1 METAMDIATDGP
13 AKTKAAKGKNG
24 GKNGNKTASKGGQA
38 AREAYYDRISKL
50 DMAPLWVVLKD
61 IIPEQPKTVCA
72 PAIWRYKDV
81 RPYVSEAG
89 SIITAEEATRRVLV
103 LENPLLRGKSRIT
116 QSLYAGLQLILP
128 GEIAPPHRH
137 AASAI
142 RFILD
147 GEGAYTQVDGEKTI
161 MSPGDFVLTPF
172 WTIHDHG
179 NTSKTSM
186 IWLDVLDVPTVNFF
200 ETSFYEHFDDE
211 KQNKRLE
218 DQDSL
223 ARYGSGVLP
232 DGTDTSLNR
241 SPIINYPYAKMKP
254 VLQRMMKTGDVDA
267 RHGARVRYAN
277 PFNGGWV
284 MPTMGAHL
292 AMLPKGFKGK
302 DYRATDG
309 TIFVCQEGEGTT
321 KVGGETFE
329 WGPKDVFVVPSWMKY
344 SHQTKKESVLFS
356 ISDRPAQEAL
366 GICRE
371 G

>member
-1 METAMDIATDGP
+1 MDAVDGQS
-13 AKTKAAKGKNG
+13 KTKAGKGKTG
-24 GKNGNKTASKGGQA
+24 GKNGQD
-38 AREAYYDRISKL
+38 ARAAYYDRISKL

-89 SIITAEEATRRVLV
+89 SIITAQEASRRVLV

-179 NTSKTSM
+179 NTSKKSM
-186 IWLDVLDVPTVNFF
+186 MWLDVLDVPTVNFF
-200 ETSFYEHFDDE
+200 ETSFYEHFDEE
-211 KQNKRLE
+211 KQNTKRDHE
-218 DQDSL
+218 DSL
-223 ARYGSGVLP
+223 MRYGSGVLP
-232 DGTDTSLNR
+232 DGTDRTPKN
-241 SPIINYPYAKMKP
+241 SPIINYPVRPDAADPRSARQGRRHRSAPRRALPLRQSGHRRLGAADHGRASRRCCRRASRARTTRRPTAPSSSASKARARP
-254 VLQRMMKTGDVDA
+254 RSAARCSSGD
-267 RHGARVRYAN
+267 RRTCSSSRRG
-277 PFNGGWV
+277 
-284 MPTMGAHL
+284 
-292 AMLPKGFKGK
+292 
-302 DYRATDG
+302 
-309 TIFVCQEGEGTT
+309 
-321 KVGGETFE
+321 
-329 WGPKDVFVVPSWMKY
+329 
-344 SHQTKKESVLFS
+344 
-356 ISDRPAQEAL
+356 
-366 GICRE
+366 
-371 G
+371 

>member
-1 METAMDIATDGP
+1 MDAVTQS
-13 AKTKAAKGKNG
+13 KTKAGKGKNG
-24 GKNGNKTASKGGQA
+24 DKTGGKNV

-89 SIITAEEATRRVLV
+89 SIISAQEASRRVLV

-179 NTSKTSM
+179 NTSKKSM
-186 IWLDVLDVPTVNFF
+186 MWLDVLDVPTVNFF
-200 ETSFYEHFDDE
+200 ETSFYEHFDEE
-211 KQNKRLE
+211 KQNTKRDHE
-218 DQDSL
+218 DSL
-223 ARYGSGVLP
+223 MRYGSGVLP
-232 DGTDTSLNR
+232 DGTDRTPKN
-241 SPIINYPYAKMKP
+241 SPIINYPYVRMRPILDRLAKA
-254 VLQRMMKTGDVDA
+254 GDIDP
-267 RHGARVRYAN
+267 RHGARFRYAN
-277 PFNGGWV
+277 PVTGGWAL
-284 MPTMGAHL
+284 PTMGAHL
-292 AMLPKGFKGK
+292 SLLPKGFKGK
-302 DYRATDG
+302 DYQATDG
-309 TIFVCQEGEGTT
+309 TIFVCVEGEGST
-321 KVGGETFE
+321 KIDGKVFE
-329 WGPKDVFVVPSWMKY
+329 WGPKDVFVIPSWMKY
-344 SHQTKKESVLFS
+344 SHNAKKESVLFQ

-366 GICRE
+366 GIWRE
-371 G
+371 KI